1 MFCFRERLVDQQI
14 NVSALHV
21 IFRYT
26 CSMIYMNIN
35 VHNLLTVLYISYG
48 IGKENLDENQELFK
62 FGIICLILTS
72 LMF

>member
-1 MFCFRERLVDQQI
+1 
-14 NVSALHV
+14 
-21 IFRYT
+21 
-26 CSMIYMNIN
+26 MIYMNIN

-72 LMF
+72 LMFYSGVIP